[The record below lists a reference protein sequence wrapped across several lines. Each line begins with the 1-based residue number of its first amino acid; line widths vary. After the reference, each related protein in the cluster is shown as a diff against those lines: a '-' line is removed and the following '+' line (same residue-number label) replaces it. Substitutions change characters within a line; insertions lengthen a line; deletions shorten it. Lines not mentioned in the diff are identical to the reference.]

1 MEKKAHDMIEE
12 FVMLVLEILETFRQN
27 LHIDELEIC
36 SMAKIE
42 QTSIK
47 SK

>member
-27 LHIDELEIC
+27 LHIDELGIC
-36 SMAKIE
+36 SMVKIE

>member
-1 MEKKAHDMIEE
+1 MEKKAHDMIKE
-12 FVMLVLEILETFRQN
+12 FVVFVLEILETFRRD
-27 LHIDELEIC
+27 LHISELKIC
-36 SMAKIE
+36 SMVIIE

>member
-12 FVMLVLEILETFRQN
+12 LVMLVLEILETFRRD
-27 LHIDELEIC
+27 LHINELKIC
-36 SMAKIE
+36 SSLTIE